1 MKLIQKNTESL
12 INRRVDITRKE
23 IPVLDSSWHYH
34 KEYELLLITKSTG
47 IRFVGD
53 RVSRFYPGDLTLVGP
68 YLPHLWRNDPDYYSE
83 DETNKVKTI
92 IVKFT
97 RDFIGEQT
105 MNNPEFKNIRA
116 LLEYSRSGVTF
127 GMHTSEALHEEI
139 VGLID
144 QSPSQQV
151 IRLLDILDRLSG
163 SKERLMLST
172 TDMRQFTSDQSQ
184 RLDSV
189 IKFISDRYSE
199 DIGLDDVATVACM
212 TTNSFCRFFKNK
224 TNKSFTRFLNEVR
237 IRNAT
242 RILVQEDHPVA
253 EVSSMVGYQS
263 ITNFNRQFKMIMGT
277 TPQCYRESV

>member
-53 RVSRFYPGDLTLVGP
+53 SVSRFYPGDLTLVGP

-83 DETNKVKTI
+83 DDTNKVKTI

-116 LLEYSRSGVTF
+116 LLEDSRFGVTF

-224 TNKSFTRFLNEVR
+224 TNKSFTRFLNEMR

-277 TPQCYRESV
+277 TPQSYRESV